1 MVQATIAHLTSLTSS
16 NISQDLFCFK
26 RKFVLSE
33 CLFLHDIHTILWS
46 LPLRTTVG
54 YSPLHAPHQLWPL
67 IFTPFS
73 HLVPPPKFFFFFFS
87 ITYHYHLHPNSPHM
101 HPIFSSIYGI
111 RMPSK
116 HSKPTHIH
124 GNTISKFIPQHH
136 HNRNT
141 SKLPCDSYRH
151 FTDFSSREYGPLK
164 NKTYKFTFYT
174 HKQNFP
180 LHYY

>member
-1 MVQATIAHLTSLTSS
+1 MV
-16 NISQDLFCFK
+16 
-26 RKFVLSE
+26 
-33 CLFLHDIHTILWS
+33 
-46 LPLRTTVG
+46 
-54 YSPLHAPHQLWPL
+54 SPLKNYCW
-67 IFTPFS
+67 IFTPPCPTLALASNIYTLFTS
-73 HLVPPPKFFFFFFS
+73 SSSPQVLFFFFS

-101 HPIFSSIYGI
+101 HAIFSSIYGI

-174 HKQNFP
+174 HKQNVP